1 MTTDSESDRDR
12 RRAGPPGEPGCAAA
26 DLFGALWLALVD
38 AIGPTATATL
48 LQRSLKAAASAG
60 ADVDGVV
67 IRREQFSYTYKLPAG
82 WHSDGT
88 MPIESLRRIGQSLV
102 PLLVELTG
110 VVVVRRLAEVPGLA
124 RCGVL
129 GNGSWR

>member
-1 MTTDSESDRDR
+1 MTTKSEPDRDGG
-12 RRAGPPGEPGCAAA
+12 RAGAPPHGCQASA
-26 DLFGALWLALVD
+26 LFGALWLALVD

-48 LQRSLKAAASAG
+48 LQRSLQAAASAG

-67 IRREQFSYTYKLPAG
+67 IRREQFSYTYKLPAA

-88 MPIESLRRIGQSLV
+88 MPVETLRRIGQALV
-102 PLLVELTG
+102 PLLLELTG
-110 VVVVRRLAEVPGLA
+110 VVVMRRLAAVPELA

-129 GNGSWR
+129 GDGPWR